1 MVKRGKEMLHIA
13 ICEDEE
19 LYLKAIQEH
28 LQKLAASEG
37 YEMFDIHLYS
47 KSEEQKQLYAK
58 DAPKFDIIFM
68 DIELRGLEMSGIE
81 LSKRIHQIH
90 PLTQIIFIT
99 QYEEYCSDVY
109 EEKHVYFI
117 HKPKMDIYMP
127 KALEKAIKELKTE
140 EKNFLHINYK
150 RKESYVPVQDILY
163 LERNKRI
170 TTIYCTGEPLRYYE
184 TGEKLSELIERL
196 GQNFVVCHRSYAVN
210 VSKITG
216 FEKRRVHIV
225 GEMTIPIGN
234 NSEEMEIKQR
244 FAQMFT
250 LR

>member
-1 MVKRGKEMLHIA
+1 
-13 ICEDEE
+13 
-19 LYLKAIQEH
+19 
-28 LQKLAASEG
+28 
-37 YEMFDIHLYS
+37 
-47 KSEEQKQLYAK
+47 
-58 DAPKFDIIFM
+58 M
-68 DIELRGLEMSGIE
+68 DIELKGLEMSGIE

-90 PLTQIIFIT
+90 PLTQIIYHTI
-99 QYEEYCSDVY
+99 EEYCSDIY
-109 EEKHVYFI
+109 EEKHSYI
-117 HKPKMDIYMP
+117 LSANRKMDIYMP
-127 KALEKAIKELKTE
+127 KATKRVIEELKTE

-170 TTIYCTGEPLRYYE
+170 TTIYCTGEPLRCYE

-196 GQNFVVCHRSYAVN
+196 GQNFSVCHRSYAVN
-210 VSKITG
+210 ISKITG
-216 FEKRRVHIV
+216 FEKRRVRIV

-234 NSEEMEIKQR
+234 NSEEMEVKQR